1 SLKGK
6 IPKNIIQNY
15 WKLYNNQY
23 WIPCQE
29 QILSENVTQF
39 RFQAWLDRLVIERL
53 ERKTAPIHRLLDQN
67 QNDWE
72 QSFYEAL
79 VKSFGSKV
87 NANAF
92 EQLAKSLPFKILHK
106 HRNNLQQL
114 EALLLGQAGLLKD
127 SFEETYPKKLK
138 KEYEFLKKKYKLH
151 TLVKTIW
158 KFGKIRPAAY
168 PTIRIA
174 QLAQL
179 IQQSPALFS
188 KVLVCKTLK
197 QFKDLFQIE
206 LSGYWHNH
214 YHLGKIS
221 KKRSKSLGQS
231 TVHSILINSI
241 IPFLF
246 TYGKRTDNFK
256 FKDRALKLLESI
268 KGESNSVL
276 DRWEELGFPAPSAY
290 CSQALLELKNNY
302 CDQKKCTN
310 CTIGHRLIQK

>member
-1 SLKGK
+1 M
-6 IPKNIIQNY
+6 
-15 WKLYNNQY
+15 
-23 WIPCQE
+23 E
-29 QILSENVTQF
+29 VTM
-39 RFQAWLDRLVIERL
+39 IY
-53 ERKTAPIHRLLDQN
+53 
-67 QNDWE
+67 
-72 QSFYEAL
+72 FY
-79 VKSFGSKV
+79 
-87 NANAF
+87 
-92 EQLAKSLPFKILHK
+92 
-106 HRNNLQQL
+106 
-114 EALLLGQAGLLKD
+114 
-127 SFEETYPKKLK
+127 
-138 KEYEFLKKKYKLH
+138 
-151 TLVKTIW
+151 
-158 KFGKIRPAAY
+158 
-168 PTIRIA
+168 
-174 QLAQL
+174 
-179 IQQSPALFS
+179 
-188 KVLVCKTLK
+188 
-197 QFKDLFQIE
+197 KDLFQIE